1 VSTIPTTTEQD
12 IRTFVGEQNFL
23 KGQHYVRDGA
33 IVDPVQQGMM
43 LKGYCYGSLPEAY
56 RVQVTFDGT
65 GITAALCSCSGG
77 APTYGSR
84 GCKHVAALLLT
95 WQEQPETF
103 VEMDDLD
110 ITLERK
116 DKSELIALIKQLLVK
131 QPKVVWQLTMSPPT
145 SKRKIPIDPE
155 VYRHQVAAA
164 FWSSGGR
171 WDAVYEI
178 SDELFGIKHIGD
190 TFARQHDYALAAT
203 IYEEVVMGV
212 IKNISGY
219 HDEGGRLGHVVSM
232 TIKSLDELLTGGQC
246 DKMTRE
252 KVFQTLFAI
261 FHFDVESGE
270 LGLKGEASEVV
281 LKHATNQERSMI
293 ADWTYLVNSQVQGS
307 EWSVERHCQQYGAF
321 LFSLAG
327 EEITDEIFLHICH
340 ETRRYSD
347 VVERLLILGRAD
359 EAATEAGF
367 ASDRELLGMID
378 HFIQSGHDAVAERV
392 MLDRSKQTQNIHI
405 LEWLKQHYW
414 ASNNYTAALELAES
428 MLRTQPSIENYRDI
442 RQLAGHLDRWETL
455 RPEFLSFLNT
465 SRNALVLTQIALD
478 EGDFE
483 SALALVKSQARCSY
497 TSRNERQIYTYD
509 LRYHKVVFDVARA
522 AEDSRPHAATELYQ
536 QHVEALLVR
545 QDRWGYRTACEY
557 LLKIRT
563 LYEKLE
569 DSEGWINYLTDLRKR
584 TNRLRSF
591 KEEMAHA
598 SL

>member
-1 VSTIPTTTEQD
+1 MLTEQQ

-23 KGQHYVRDGA
+23 KGQQGVRDGA
-33 IVDPVQQGMM
+33 IVNPVRQGRM
-43 LKGYCYGSLPEAY
+43 LKAYCYGSVPEPY
-56 RVQVTFDGT
+56 LVQVTLDGT
-65 GITAALCSCSGG
+65 GITTTLCSCPAGS
-77 APTYGSR
+77 PTYGSR

-103 VEMDDLD
+103 VETDDLD
-110 ITLERK
+110 IILERK
-116 DKSELIALIKQLLVK
+116 DKFELIALIKQLLVK
-131 QPKVVWQLTMSPPT
+131 QPEVAWQLTMSPPT
-145 SKRKIPIDPE
+145 GKRKIPIDPE
-155 VYRHQVAAA
+155 VYRHQVAAT
-164 FWSSGGR
+164 FRPSGGR

-190 TFARQHDYALAAT
+190 TFARQHDYAQAAT

-219 HDEGGRLGHVVSM
+219 HDEGGRLGHIVSM
-232 TIKSLDELLTGGQC
+232 IIKSLDELLTGGQC

-261 FHFDVESGE
+261 FHFDVEMGE

-281 LKHATNQERSMI
+281 LQHATNQERPMI
-293 ADWTYLVNSQVQGS
+293 AHWTYQANSRVQGT

-321 LFSLAG
+321 LLNLAG
-327 EEITDEIFLHICH
+327 EEITDELFLHICH

-347 VVERLLILGRAD
+347 VVERLLVLGRAD

-367 ASDRELLGMID
+367 ASDRELFGMID
-378 HFIQSGHDAVAERV
+378 LFIQSGHDDVAERV
-392 MLDRSKQTQNIHI
+392 MLERSKQTQNMRI

-428 MLRTQPSIENYRDI
+428 MFRIQPSIENYRDM
-442 RQLAGHLDRWETL
+442 RQLAGHVDRWETL
-455 RPEFLSFLNT
+455 RPELLSFLKT

-478 EGDFE
+478 EGDIE
-483 SALALVKSQARCSY
+483 SALALVKSQARRSY
-497 TSRNERQIYTYD
+497 TSRNDRQIYTYD
-509 LRYHKVVFDVARA
+509 LGYHKVVFDVARV
-522 AEDSRPHAATELYQ
+522 AEDSRPHAAIELYQ

-569 DSEGWINYLTDLRKR
+569 DAEGWINYLTDLRKR

-591 KEEMAHA
+591 KEELANA